1 MNFLQIKDHFK
12 KFPIFSVGSLRKFD
26 PKLYSARLTEWQK
39 KGYIKKIIRNYYI
52 FSDQDINE
60 AILYF
65 IANSIY
71 KPSYISFEMALS
83 YFGLIPEGIYTFTS
97 ASSRKTAQFNTPVG
111 NFMYRKIDPK
121 LMFGYKIVKHGSF
134 SYKIAEMEKAI
145 LDYFYLNSDLKT
157 ENDFYEMRINNEQ
170 LLSNLNLEK
179 LNKYL
184 AAFHNKAL
192 EKRIN
197 NFLKFIHD

>member
-1 MNFLQIKDHFK
+1 
-12 KFPIFSVGSLRKFD
+12 
-26 PKLYSARLTEWQK
+26 
-39 KGYIKKIIRNYYI
+39 
-52 FSDQDINE
+52 
-60 AILYF
+60 
-65 IANSIY
+65 
-71 KPSYISFEMALS
+71 
-83 YFGLIPEGIYTFTS
+83 
-97 ASSRKTAQFNTPVG
+97 
-111 NFMYRKIDPK
+111 MYRKIDPK

>member
-1 MNFLQIKDHFK
+1 MAKDNK
-12 KFPIFSVGSLRKFD
+12 RRRAIELRKEGNS
-26 PKLYSARLTEWQK
+26 YS
-39 KGYIKKIIRNYYI
+39 YIKKIIRNYYI
-52 FSDQDINE
+52 FSDQDLNE
-60 AILYF
+60 AVLYF
-65 IANSIY
+65 IANTIY
-71 KPSYISFEMALS
+71 KPSYISFELALS

-121 LMFGYKIVKHGSF
+121 LMFGYRIVKHGLF
-134 SYKIAEMEKAI
+134 SYKIADMEKAI
-145 LDYFYLNSDLKT
+145 LDYFYLNSNLKT

-184 AAFHNKAL
+184 ALFHNKSL